1 MSAVL
6 ERETI
11 PVPDLFGDREPF
23 ELPQANEDI
32 KTPRYLFAALN
43 LISPQV
49 ARERPHMAAG
59 GLNVYNPCLNQSM
72 DFIRR
77 GRITPLLTN
86 QHVPIPVE
94 EANTDNAAYF
104 SIPTAGD
111 SLRLNSPFEAGSYM
125 GYPAYPGQQIV
136 HILEGAPNI
145 DGSGRRVGIVE
156 ITALK
161 GHDYQL
167 GMVEGGFRAD
177 PELWKIQ
184 RAIFP
189 DYPNLP
195 EQLVHFT
202 EMIRRAFDSNVGVV
216 RDVAGEMLQSC
227 TQGESWAIW
236 SIEQVH
242 QAMVQASAKGYIHPY
257 EEIDL
262 VILAQLGRERQ
273 DEHFKRMAQQSQQI
287 DPIALLNAVRQGSI
301 EDRKAFEEMLLM
313 TIRELKGEAKPETP
327 SVDGN
332 TMQAAPV
339 DDKEAMMATYL
350 RDLARHG
357 VAKTRAAAADGA
369 YGDLHHKTRER
380 LEREF
385 AETQVSTE
393 PGVDKN

>member
-1 MSAVL
+1 MSLA
-6 ERETI
+6 EREI
-11 PVPDLFGDREPF
+11 PMMAPDVFGDREPF
-23 ELPQANEDI
+23 QLPQANDDI
-32 KTPRYLFAALN
+32 KAPRYVFAALN
-43 LISPQV
+43 LIPPQV
-49 ARERPHMAAG
+49 ARERPHMAPG

-86 QHVPIPVE
+86 QHVPVPIE
-94 EANTDNAAYF
+94 EANTDNTAYF

-111 SLRLNSPFEAGSYM
+111 SLRLNSPFESGSYM

-156 ITALK
+156 LSTLK
-161 GHDYQL
+161 GHDYKL
-167 GMVEGGFRAD
+167 SIVEGFRTD

-189 DYPNLP
+189 DYQNLP
-195 EQLVHFT
+195 EQLAPFT
-202 EMIRRAFDSNVGVV
+202 DLIKRAFDSNVGVV
-216 RDVAGEMLQSC
+216 RDVAGEMLPSC
-227 TQGESWAIW
+227 MQGESWAIW
-236 SIEQVH
+236 SVEQVH
-242 QAMVQASAKGYIHPY
+242 QAMAQASAKGYIHPY

-273 DEHFKRMAQQSQQI
+273 DEHFKRMAQQNQQI

-301 EDRKAFEEMLLM
+301 EDRKAFEETLLM
-313 TIRELKGEAKPETP
+313 AIRELKGEKAEVPA
-327 SVDGN
+327 SVDEN
-332 TMQAAPV
+332 TMKAAPPV
-339 DDKEAMMATYL
+339 DKEEMMKAYL
-350 RDLARHG
+350 HDLAQHG
-357 VAKTRAAAADGA
+357 IAKVRAAVANGA

-385 AETQVSTE
+385 EATKAESQPSE
-393 PGVDKN
+393 